1 MNERDC
7 AVMESRLA
15 SHEKSIEHIYISI
28 DTMRQDIALIQAS
41 LNQIKYTVYGGMGFY
56 VINNLGLLGAIELVS

>member
-28 DTMRQDIALIQAS
+28 DTMRRDIALIQAS
-41 LNQIKYTVYGGMGFY
+41 LNQIKYTVYGGLSFY
-56 VINNLGLLGAIELVS
+56 VIDGIGLLETIKLAT